1 MRTSLHRGKM
11 ISKKSTRFEKPEDRK
26 IERCFPGNLA
36 FEQGGAKAGLG
47 SLKVSIE
54 PVKSACYAAPQSWGV
69 PAMHTTEN
77 RAQTRGFG
85 VFEVDERAAEL
96 RKRGVRIK
104 LQEQPFQI
112 LCLLLDHSGEVVTRE
127 ELRHKLWPE
136 HTFVDFDRSLNK
148 AMTKLRSALGDSA
161 ESPRYVETIPRHG
174 YRFLAPVHQPHG
186 ETETAAAALVHP
198 AYSGVQAR
206 VDEDRGSVPSFF
218 GSLSLR
224 TRLGRRRLI
233 VLAATFALAIL
244 AAVVYLRIRASAG
257 LIGASTSNS
266 ANLRQSVAVLGF
278 KNLSGDSQEA
288 WLSTALSDWLMTELA
303 AGEHVRA
310 IPAESV
316 ARMKME
322 LALPD
327 VDSLSRDSLM
337 RIRKNLG
344 TDYVVVGSYATLGS
358 KSEGQVRL
366 DLRLQDTRSGETIG
380 AISEAGTEVHL
391 LDLVSRA
398 GEELRKK
405 LGVRAVT
412 REEAA
417 EVAIAL
423 PSKGEAAKFYSEGL
437 TKLRMFDTL
446 AARDRLQKA
455 LQVEPDFALSHAAL
469 ASVWE
474 QLGYD
479 ERAKLEAKRAF
490 ELSSNLSRAERLL
503 VEGRYRETMRDWE
516 KAIEIHHALFDFFPD
531 NLDYG
536 LALANSE
543 VKANRWKEAL
553 ATIAALHSLPPP
565 LGEDPRIDL
574 AENDAARSLGDM
586 KRAEAALAHAAEK
599 AQAAGASLLLAK
611 ARREQA
617 WLFENSGKQDKVEE
631 AIREA
636 KQLYIAAN
644 DRLGVAGTNTLE
656 AIELERHGNYL
667 EAKKRYEVAM
677 EIYRETGSKLSL
689 SNEYDNLGGIVFY
702 LGDLA
707 GARKRYE
714 EALATYSE
722 IGDQNGE
729 ALAKIGLGDV
739 SLALGKHDQAKQLY
753 MEALEI
759 CRRLGSRGRQG
770 EALAGAGK
778 VLRLERDPAE
788 AEKYDTEAIAIY
800 QEVGDNSEA
809 AHVRL
814 QLAQLLLDEG
824 RSAEAAASAR
834 QSTKIF
840 EAEKA
845 GRYAAEAELSLSK
858 ALLAQGRIAE
868 ARKYVEQA
876 ITAARESHNRE
887 LELNSAIIAARL
899 QAASGKLAEV
909 GESISRLEM
918 LIGESSAA
926 GFAGIVYEARLAKG
940 EIQMAS
946 SDRAAGRTNL
956 ETLAK
961 DARTEGFYLI
971 ASQAS
976 AALRGARIP
985 AALHTQN

>member
-1 MRTSLHRGKM
+1 
-11 ISKKSTRFEKPEDRK
+11 
-26 IERCFPGNLA
+26 
-36 FEQGGAKAGLG
+36 
-47 SLKVSIE
+47 
-54 PVKSACYAAPQSWGV
+54 
-69 PAMHTTEN
+69 MHTTEN

-174 YRFLAPVHQPHG
+174 YRFLAPVHHPHE
-186 ETETAAAALVHP
+186 ETETATAALVHP

-206 VDEDRGSVPSFF
+206 VDEDHGSVPSFF

-257 LIGASTSNS
+257 LIGTSNS

-278 KNLSGDSQEA
+278 KNLSGDAQEA

-327 VDSLSRDSLM
+327 VDSLSRDSLT

-344 TDYVVVGSYATLGS
+344 TDYVVVGSYATLGP

-437 TKLRMFDTL
+437 TKLRVFDAL
-446 AARDRLQKA
+446 AARDRLRKA
-455 LQVEPDFALSHAAL
+455 SEVEPDFALSHAAL
-469 ASVWE
+469 ASAWE

-479 ERAKLEAKRAF
+479 ERAKLEAKKAF

-503 VEGRYRETMRDWE
+503 VEGRYRETMLDWE
-516 KAIEIHHALFDFFPD
+516 KAIEIHRALFDFFPD

-586 KRAEAALAHAAEK
+586 KRAEAALARAAEK

-617 WLFENSGKQDKVEE
+617 WLFENSGKQDKVED

-636 KQLYIAAN
+636 KQLYVAAN

-667 EAKKRYEVAM
+667 EAKKRYEEAM

-689 SNEYDNLGGIVFY
+689 SNEYDNLGGIVLY
-702 LGDLA
+702 LGHLA
-707 GARKRYE
+707 DARKRYE

-739 SLALGKHDQAKQLY
+739 SLALGKHNEAKQMY
-753 MEALEI
+753 VEALEI

-778 VLRLERDPAE
+778 VLRLEGDPAG
-788 AEKYDTEAIAIY
+788 AEKDVTEAIAIF

-824 RSAEAAASAR
+824 KSAEATAFAR
-834 QSTKIF
+834 QSTEIF

-858 ALLAQGRIAE
+858 ALLAQRRIAE
-868 ARKYVEQA
+868 ARKYVQQV
-876 ITAARESHNRE
+876 IAAASQSHNRE

-899 QAASGKLAEV
+899 QAASGNLAEV
-909 GESISRLEM
+909 GESISRLDR
-918 LIGESSAA
+918 LIGEANAA
-926 GFAGIVYEARLAKG
+926 GFAGIVYEARLARG
-940 EIQMAS
+940 EIQMDS
-946 SDRAAGRTNL
+946 SDRASGRTYL

-961 DARTEGFYLI
+961 DARTEGFQLI

-976 AALRGARIP
+976 AASREVRIP
-985 AALHTQN
+985 AAPHSHN

>member
-1 MRTSLHRGKM
+1 M
-11 ISKKSTRFEKPEDRK
+11 
-26 IERCFPGNLA
+26 
-36 FEQGGAKAGLG
+36 
-47 SLKVSIE
+47 
-54 PVKSACYAAPQSWGV
+54 QS
-69 PAMHTTEN
+69 TEN
-77 RAQTRGFG
+77 RVQTRGFG
-85 VFEVDERAAEL
+85 VFEVDERAVEL
-96 RKRGVRIK
+96 RKRGIRIK

-127 ELRHKLWPE
+127 ELRHKLWPA

-161 ESPRYVETIPRHG
+161 ENPRYVETIPRHG
-174 YRFLAPVHQPHG
+174 YRFLAPVHHQQG
-186 ETETAAAALVHP
+186 GTETAVSTLVHSP
-198 AYSGVQAR
+198 ETHSGVQATER
-206 VDEDRGSVPSFF
+206 EGHSSVPSFF
-218 GSLSLR
+218 GSLNLHS
-224 TRLGRRRLI
+224 RLGRRRLI

-257 LIGASTSNS
+257 LIGTSSS

-278 KNLSGDSQEA
+278 KNLSGDAQEA
-288 WLSTALSDWLMTELA
+288 WLSTALSDWLVTELT

-316 ARMKME
+316 ARMKVE

-327 VDSLSRDSLM
+327 VDSMSRGSLT

-344 TDYVVVGSYATLGS
+344 TDFVVVGSYATLGP
-358 KSEGQVRL
+358 KSEGQIRL
-366 DLRLQDTRSGETIG
+366 DLRLQDARSGETIG
-380 AISEAGTEVHL
+380 AFSEAGTEAHL

-398 GEELRKK
+398 GEELRRK

-423 PSKGEAAKFYSEGL
+423 PSKGEAAKSYSEGL
-437 TKLRMFDTL
+437 ANLRVFDTL
-446 AARDRLQKA
+446 AARDQLRKA
-455 LQVEPDFALSHAAL
+455 TEVEPDFALSHAAL
-469 ASVWE
+469 ATAWE

-479 ERAKLEAKRAF
+479 EKAKLEAKKAF

-503 VEGRYRETMRDWE
+503 VEGRYRETMLDWE
-516 KAIEIHHALFDFFPD
+516 KAIEIHRALFDFFPD

-543 VKANRWKEAL
+543 VKANRWKDAL

-586 KRAEAALAHAAEK
+586 KRAEAALAHAVEK

-617 WLFENSGKQDKVEE
+617 WLFENSGKQDKVEV

-636 KQLYIAAN
+636 KQLYVAAN
-644 DRLGVAGTNTLE
+644 DRLGVAGTSTLE
-656 AIELERHGNYL
+656 AIEMERHGNYL
-667 EAKKRYEVAM
+667 EAKKRYEEAI

-689 SNEYDNLGGIVFY
+689 SNEYDNLGGVAFY

-739 SLALGKHDQAKQLY
+739 SLALGKHDEAKQLY
-753 MEALEI
+753 HEALEI

-770 EALAGAGK
+770 EALAGVGK
-778 VLRLERDPAE
+778 VQRLEGDPVG
-788 AEKYDTEAIAIY
+788 AEKNDTEAIAIY

-809 AHVRL
+809 AHVHL
-814 QLAQLLLDEG
+814 QLAQLLLDQG
-824 RSAEAAASAR
+824 KSAQAVASAR
-834 QSTKIF
+834 QSTETF

-858 ALLAQGRIAE
+858 ALLAQGRLAE
-868 ARKYVEQA
+868 ARKYLEQV
-876 ITAARESHNRE
+876 ITSARESHNRE
-887 LELNSAIIAARL
+887 LDLNSAIIAARL
-899 QAASGKLAEV
+899 QAVSGNRAEV
-909 GESISRLEM
+909 GESIRSLER
-918 LIGESSAA
+918 LIGEASAA

-946 SDRAAGRTNL
+946 EDPATGRTYL

-961 DARTEGFYLI
+961 DAHTEGFQLI
-971 ASQAS
+971 SSQAS
-976 AALRGARIP
+976 SVLQGVRIP
-985 AALHTQN
+985 AAPHAHN

>member
-1 MRTSLHRGKM
+1 MQ
-11 ISKKSTRFEKPEDRK
+11 
-26 IERCFPGNLA
+26 A
-36 FEQGGAKAGLG
+36 
-47 SLKVSIE
+47 
-54 PVKSACYAAPQSWGV
+54 
-69 PAMHTTEN
+69 TEN
-77 RAQTRGFG
+77 RVQTRGFG

-96 RKRGVRIK
+96 RKRGIRIK

-161 ESPRYVETIPRHG
+161 ENPRYVETIPRHG
-174 YRFLAPVHQPHG
+174 YRFLAPVYHHREGTVSAPVYPA
-186 ETETAAAALVHP
+186 ETH
-198 AYSGVQAR
+198 SGVQAK
-206 VDEDRGSVPSFF
+206 VAEDRRSISSFF
-218 GSLSLR
+218 GSPNLR
-224 TRLGRRRLI
+224 SQLGRRRLI

-244 AAVVYLRIRASAG
+244 AAVIYLRIRASAG
-257 LIGASTSNS
+257 LIGTSS
-266 ANLRQSVAVLGF
+266 FANLRQSVAVLGF
-278 KNLSGDSQEA
+278 KNLSGDAQEA
-288 WLSTALSDWLMTELA
+288 WLSTALSDWLVTELT
-303 AGEHVRA
+303 AGEHMRA

-327 VDSLSRDSLM
+327 VDSMGRDSLT

-344 TDYVVVGSYATLGS
+344 TDFVVVGSYATLGP

-366 DLRLQDTRSGETIG
+366 DLRLQDTRSGETIE
-380 AISEAGTEVHL
+380 AFSEAGTEAHL

-437 TKLRMFDTL
+437 AKLRVFDTL

-455 LQVEPDFALSHAAL
+455 SEVEPDFALSHAAL
-469 ASVWE
+469 AIAWE

-479 ERAKLEAKRAF
+479 ERAKLEAKKAF

-503 VEGRYRETMRDWE
+503 VEGRYRETMLDWD
-516 KAIEIHHALFDFFPD
+516 KAIEIHRALFDFFPD

-543 VKANRWKEAL
+543 VKANRWKGAL
-553 ATIAALHSLPPP
+553 ATIAALHSLPTP

-586 KRAEAALAHAAEK
+586 KRAEAALARAAEK

-617 WLFENSGKQDKVEE
+617 WLFENSGKQEMVEG

-644 DRLGVAGTNTLE
+644 DRLGVAGTSTLE

-667 EAKKRYEVAM
+667 EAKKRYEEAI

-689 SNEYDNLGGIVFY
+689 SNEYDNLGGVGLY

-707 GARKRYE
+707 GARTRYA
-714 EALATYSE
+714 EALATYTE
-722 IGDQNGE
+722 IGDQNGT
-729 ALAKIGLGDV
+729 ALAMIGLGDV
-739 SLALGKHDQAKQLY
+739 SLALGKHLEAKQLY
-753 MEALEI
+753 EHALEI
-759 CRRLGSRGRQG
+759 CRQLGSRGRQG
-770 EALAGAGK
+770 EALEGAGK
-778 VLRLERDPAE
+778 VLRLEGDPLG
-788 AEKYDTEAIAIY
+788 AEKNDTEAVAIFM
-800 QEVGDNSEA
+800 EVGDKSEA

-814 QLAQLLLDEG
+814 QLAQLWLDEG
-824 RSAEAAASAR
+824 KNAEAEAFSR
-834 QSTKIF
+834 QSTEMF
-840 EAEKA
+840 EAENA
-845 GRYAAEAELSLSK
+845 GRYAVEAKLSLCK
-858 ALLAQGRIAE
+858 ALLAQGRIPE
-868 ARKYVEQA
+868 ARKYLEQVR
-876 ITAARESHNRE
+876 AAASESHNRE

-899 QAASGKLAEV
+899 EAASGNVAEL
-909 GESISRLEM
+909 GEAIRHLER
-918 LIGESSAA
+918 LIGEASTA
-926 GFAGIVYEARLAKG
+926 GFWGIVYEARLVKG
-940 EIQMAS
+940 EIQIES
-946 SDRAAGRTNL
+946 SDRVAGWTYL
-956 ETLAK
+956 ESLGK
-961 DARTEGFYLI
+961 DADKAGFQLI
-971 ASQAS
+971 AREAA
-976 AALRGARIP
+976 AALRGQRSHVELRP
-985 AALHTQN
+985 LN

>member
-1 MRTSLHRGKM
+1 MQ
-11 ISKKSTRFEKPEDRK
+11 
-26 IERCFPGNLA
+26 A
-36 FEQGGAKAGLG
+36 
-47 SLKVSIE
+47 
-54 PVKSACYAAPQSWGV
+54 
-69 PAMHTTEN
+69 TEN
-77 RAQTRGFG
+77 RVQTRGFG
-85 VFEVDERAAEL
+85 IFEVDERALEL

-112 LCLLLDHSGEVVTRE
+112 LCLLLDHSGDVVTRE
-127 ELRHKLWPE
+127 ELRQKLWPA

-148 AMTKLRSALGDSA
+148 AVTKLRSALGDSA
-161 ESPRYVETIPRHG
+161 ENPRYVETIPRHG
-174 YRFLAPVHQPHG
+174 YRFLAPVHRPRDG
-186 ETETAAAALVHP
+186 AEMAVDLPVHP
-198 AYSGVQAR
+198 AQTHAEVQTKAGK
-206 VDEDRGSVPSFF
+206 DRSSVPTFF
-218 GSLSLR
+218 GSLNLR
-224 TRLGRRRLI
+224 TGLGRRRLI
-233 VLAATFALAIL
+233 VLAVTFALAIL
-244 AAVVYLRIRASAG
+244 AAIVYLRIRASAG
-257 LIGASTSNS
+257 LIGTSSS

-278 KNLSGDSQEA
+278 KNLSGDTQEA
-288 WLSTALSDWLMTELA
+288 WLSTALSDWLMTELT

-310 IPAESV
+310 ISAESV

-327 VDSLSRDSLM
+327 VDSLSRDSLT

-344 TDYVVVGSYATLGS
+344 TDYVVVGSYATLGP
-358 KSEGQVRL
+358 KSEGQIRL

-437 TKLRMFDTL
+437 AKLRVFDTL
-446 AARDRLQKA
+446 AACDRLQKA
-455 LQVEPDFALSHAAL
+455 SEVEPDFALSHVAL
-469 ASVWE
+469 ASAWD

-479 ERAKLEAKRAF
+479 DRAKLEAKKAF
-490 ELSSNLSRAERLL
+490 ELSLNLSRAERLL
-503 VEGRYRETMRDWE
+503 VEGRYRETMLDWD
-516 KAIEIHHALFDFFPD
+516 KAIEIHRALFDFFPD

-543 VKANRWKEAL
+543 VKANRWKDAL
-553 ATIAALHSLPPP
+553 ATIAALHSLPAP

-617 WLFENSGKQDKVEE
+617 WLFENSGKQERVEE

-636 KQLYIAAN
+636 KQLYIASN
-644 DRLGVAGTNTLE
+644 DQLGVAGTNTLE

-667 EAKKRYEVAM
+667 EAKKRYEEAM

-689 SNEYDNLGGIVFY
+689 SNEYDNLGGIVLY

-707 GARKRYE
+707 GARKRYS

-722 IGDQNGE
+722 IGDQNGA
-729 ALAKIGLGDV
+729 ALAMIGLGDV
-739 SLALGKHDQAKQLY
+739 SLALGNHTEAKQMY
-753 MEALEI
+753 QGALEI
-759 CRRLGSRGRQG
+759 CRRLGSRERQG
-770 EALAGAGK
+770 EALAGEGK
-778 VLRLERDPAE
+778 VLRLEGDPSGAEKNEAE
-788 AEKYDTEAIAIY
+788 ALAIF

-814 QLAQLLLDEG
+814 QLAQLLLDAG
-824 RSAEAAASAR
+824 KSAEAEASTR
-834 QSTKIF
+834 QSTEMF
-840 EAEKA
+840 EAENA
-845 GRYAAEAELSLSK
+845 GRYAAEAKLSLCA
-858 ALLAQGRIAE
+858 ALLAQGRIPE
-868 ARKYVEQA
+868 ARKFAEQVR
-876 ITAARESHNRE
+876 AAASESHNRE

-899 QAASGKLAEV
+899 QAASGNHADV
-909 GESISRLEM
+909 GESIRHLEM
-918 LIGESSAA
+918 LIGEASTA

-940 EIQMAS
+940 EIQMEF
-946 SDRAAGRTNL
+946 SDRTAGWACL

-961 DARTEGFYLI
+961 DADTGGFHLI
-971 ASQAS
+971 AREASQAS
-976 AALRGARIP
+976 RGGRNHMELRP
-985 AALHTQN
+985 LN

>member
-1 MRTSLHRGKM
+1 M
-11 ISKKSTRFEKPEDRK
+11 
-26 IERCFPGNLA
+26 A
-36 FEQGGAKAGLG
+36 
-47 SLKVSIE
+47 V
-54 PVKSACYAAPQSWGV
+54 
-69 PAMHTTEN
+69 
-77 RAQTRGFG
+77 
-85 VFEVDERAAEL
+85 
-96 RKRGVRIK
+96 
-104 LQEQPFQI
+104 
-112 LCLLLDHSGEVVTRE
+112 
-127 ELRHKLWPE
+127 
-136 HTFVDFDRSLNK
+136 
-148 AMTKLRSALGDSA
+148 
-161 ESPRYVETIPRHG
+161 
-174 YRFLAPVHQPHG
+174 
-186 ETETAAAALVHP
+186 
-198 AYSGVQAR
+198 
-206 VDEDRGSVPSFF
+206 
-218 GSLSLR
+218 
-224 TRLGRRRLI
+224 
-233 VLAATFALAIL
+233 TFALAIL
-244 AAVVYLRIRASAG
+244 AAIVYLRIRASAG
-257 LIGASTSNS
+257 LIGTSSS

-278 KNLSGDSQEA
+278 KNLSGDTQEA
-288 WLSTALSDWLMTELA
+288 WLSTALSDWLMTELT

-310 IPAESV
+310 ISAESV

-327 VDSLSRDSLM
+327 VDSLSRDSLT

-344 TDYVVVGSYATLGS
+344 TDYVVVGSYATLGP
-358 KSEGQVRL
+358 KSEGQIRL

-398 GEELRKK
+398 GEELRKT

-437 TKLRMFDTL
+437 AKLRVFDTL
-446 AARDRLQKA
+446 AACDRLQKA
-455 LQVEPDFALSHAAL
+455 SEVEPDFALSHVAL
-469 ASVWE
+469 ASAWD

-479 ERAKLEAKRAF
+479 DRAKLEAKKAF
-490 ELSSNLSRAERLL
+490 ELSLNLSRAERLL
-503 VEGRYRETMRDWE
+503 VEGRYRETMLDWD
-516 KAIEIHHALFDFFPD
+516 KAIEIHRALFDFFPD

-543 VKANRWKEAL
+543 VKANRWKDAL
-553 ATIAALHSLPPP
+553 ATIAALHSLPAP

-617 WLFENSGKQDKVEE
+617 WLFENSGKQERVEE

-636 KQLYIAAN
+636 KQLYIASN

-667 EAKKRYEVAM
+667 EAKKRYEEAM

-689 SNEYDNLGGIVFY
+689 SNEYDNLGGIVLY

-707 GARKRYE
+707 GARKRYS

-722 IGDQNGE
+722 IGDQNGA
-729 ALAKIGLGDV
+729 ALAMIGLGDV
-739 SLALGKHDQAKQLY
+739 SLALGNHTEAKQMY
-753 MEALEI
+753 QGALEI
-759 CRRLGSRGRQG
+759 CRRLGSRERQG
-770 EALAGAGK
+770 EALAGEGK
-778 VLRLERDPAE
+778 VLRLEGDPSGAEKNEAE
-788 AEKYDTEAIAIY
+788 ALAIF

-814 QLAQLLLDEG
+814 QLAQLLLDAG
-824 RSAEAAASAR
+824 KSAEAEASTR
-834 QSTKIF
+834 QSTEMF
-840 EAEKA
+840 EAENA
-845 GRYAAEAELSLSK
+845 GRYAAEAKLSLCA
-858 ALLAQGRIAE
+858 ALLAQGRIPE
-868 ARKYVEQA
+868 ARKFAEQVR
-876 ITAARESHNRE
+876 AAASESHNRE

-899 QAASGKLAEV
+899 QAASGNHADV
-909 GESISRLEM
+909 GESIRHLEM
-918 LIGESSAA
+918 LIGEASTA

-940 EIQMAS
+940 EIQMEF
-946 SDRAAGRTNL
+946 SDRTAGWACL

-961 DARTEGFYLI
+961 DADTGGFHLI
-971 ASQAS
+971 AREASQAS
-976 AALRGARIP
+976 RGGRNHMELRP
-985 AALHTQN
+985 LN

>member
-1 MRTSLHRGKM
+1 MEATEHR
-11 ISKKSTRFEKPEDRK
+11 
-26 IERCFPGNLA
+26 A
-36 FEQGGAKAGLG
+36 HA
-47 SLKVSIE
+47 
-54 PVKSACYAAPQSWGV
+54 
-69 PAMHTTEN
+69 
-77 RAQTRGFG
+77 RGFG

-96 RKRGVRIK
+96 RKRGIRIK

-127 ELRHKLWPE
+127 ELRRKLWPE

-161 ESPRYVETIPRHG
+161 ENPRYVETIPRHG
-174 YRFLAPVHQPHG
+174 YRFLAPVHHPREG
-186 ETETAAAALVHP
+186 TETAVAALDHP
-198 AYSGVQAR
+198 AETHSALRAR
-206 VDEDRGSVPSFF
+206 VGEARGSVPSFF
-218 GSLSLR
+218 GSLNFPA
-224 TRLGRRRLI
+224 RLGQRRLL
-233 VLAATFALAIL
+233 VLAGTFAVAIL

-257 LIGASTSNS
+257 LIGTSS
-266 ANLRQSVAVLGF
+266 PANLRQSVAVLGF
-278 KNLSGDSQEA
+278 KNLSGDTQEA
-288 WLSTALSDWLMTELA
+288 WLSTALSDWLMTELT

-327 VDSLSRDSLM
+327 MNSLSRDSLT

-344 TDYVVVGSYATLGS
+344 TDYVVVGSYATLGPH
-358 KSEGQVRL
+358 SEVQVRL
-366 DLRLQDTRSGETIG
+366 DLRLQDTRSGDTIG
-380 AISEAGTEVHL
+380 AISEAGTEAHL

-423 PSKGEAAKFYSEGL
+423 PSKGEAAKLYSEGL
-437 TKLRMFDTL
+437 AKLRLFDML

-455 LQVEPDFALSHAAL
+455 SEVEPDFALSHAAL
-469 ASVWE
+469 ASAWE

-479 ERAKLEAKRAF
+479 ERAKLEAKKAF
-490 ELSSNLSRAERLL
+490 ELSLNLSRAERLL
-503 VEGRYRETMRDWE
+503 VEGRYRETMLDWE
-516 KAIEIHHALFDFFPD
+516 KAIEIHRALFDFFPD

-611 ARREQA
+611 TLREQA
-617 WLFENSGKQDKVEE
+617 WLFENSGKQERVEG

-636 KQLYIAAN
+636 KELYIAAH
-644 DRLGVAGTNTLE
+644 DRLGVASTSTLE
-656 AIELERHGNYL
+656 GIEWERHGNYL
-667 EAKKRYEVAM
+667 EAKNRYEEAM

-689 SNEYDNLGGIVFY
+689 SNEYDNLGGILLY

-707 GARKRYE
+707 GARKRYG
-714 EALATYSE
+714 EALATYNE
-722 IGDQNGE
+722 IGDQNGA

-739 SLALGKHDQAKQLY
+739 SFALGKHIEAKQMY
-753 MEALEI
+753 EEALEI

-770 EALAGAGK
+770 EALAGAGR
-778 VLRLERDPAE
+778 VLRLEGDPVG
-788 AEKYDTEAIAIY
+788 AEKNDAEAIAIF
-800 QEVGDNSEA
+800 QEVGNNSEA

-814 QLAQLLLDEG
+814 QLAQLLLDNG
-824 RSAEAAASAR
+824 KGDEAAAFAEK
-834 QSTKIF
+834 STEMF

-868 ARKYVEQA
+868 AHKYVEQV
-876 ITAARESHNRE
+876 ITSARESHNRE
-887 LELNSAIIAARL
+887 LALNSVMVAARL
-899 QAASGKLAEV
+899 QAASGNLSEV
-909 GESISRLEM
+909 GEAIGRLEK
-918 LIGESSAA
+918 LISEASAA

-946 SDRAAGRTNL
+946 TDRTAGRTNL

-961 DARTEGFYLI
+961 DAQMEGFLLV

-976 AALRGARIP
+976 ADMRGVRIP
-985 AALHTQN
+985 ATLHTQN

>member
-1 MRTSLHRGKM
+1 MQ
-11 ISKKSTRFEKPEDRK
+11 
-26 IERCFPGNLA
+26 A
-36 FEQGGAKAGLG
+36 
-47 SLKVSIE
+47 
-54 PVKSACYAAPQSWGV
+54 
-69 PAMHTTEN
+69 TEN
-77 RAQTRGFG
+77 RVQTRGFG

-96 RKRGVRIK
+96 RKRGIRIK

-127 ELRHKLWPE
+127 ELRHKLWPA

-148 AMTKLRSALGDSA
+148 AMTKLRSALGDCA

-174 YRFLAPVHQPHG
+174 YRFLAPVHHQREG
-186 ETETAAAALVHP
+186 TETAVSAPVYP
-198 AYSGVQAR
+198 AETHSGVQAKVGEER
-206 VDEDRGSVPSFF
+206 SSVPTFF
-218 GSLSLR
+218 GSLNLR
-224 TRLGRRRLI
+224 KLLGRRRLI
-233 VLAATFALAIL
+233 VLAATFAVAIL
-244 AAVVYLRIRASAG
+244 AAVVHLRIRASAG
-257 LIGASTSNS
+257 LIGTSSS

-278 KNLSGDSQEA
+278 ENLSGDAQEA

-303 AGEHVRA
+303 AGEHVRT

-322 LALPD
+322 LALPG
-327 VDSLSRDSLM
+327 VDSLSRDSLT

-344 TDYVVVGSYATLGS
+344 TDYVVVGSYATLGA

-380 AISEAGTEVHL
+380 AISEAGTKVHL

-405 LGVRAVT
+405 LGVRTVT

-423 PSKGEAAKFYSEGL
+423 PSKAEAAKFYSEGL
-437 TKLRMFDTL
+437 ANLRVFDTL

-455 LQVEPDFALSHAAL
+455 SELEPDFALSHAAL
-469 ASVWE
+469 ANAWE

-503 VEGRYRETMRDWE
+503 VEGRYRETILDWE

-543 VKANRWKEAL
+543 LKANRWKDAL

-617 WLFENSGKQDKVEE
+617 WLFENSGKPEMVEG

-636 KQLYIAAN
+636 KQLYIGAN

-667 EAKKRYEVAM
+667 EAEKRYEEAM
-677 EIYRETGSKLSL
+677 KIYRETGSKLSL
-689 SNEYDNLGGIVFY
+689 SNEYDNLGGVLLY
-702 LGDLA
+702 LGDLT

-714 EALATYSE
+714 EALETYDE
-722 IGDQNGE
+722 IGDQNGA

-739 SLALGKHDQAKQLY
+739 SLALGKHKEAKQMY
-753 MEALEI
+753 VEALEI

-770 EALAGAGK
+770 EALAGAGE
-778 VLRLERDPAE
+778 VLRLEGDASGAE
-788 AEKYDTEAIAIY
+788 RNDAEAIAIF
-800 QEVGDNSEA
+800 QEVGDKSEV

-814 QLAQLLLDEG
+814 QLTQLLLDEG
-824 RSAEAAASAR
+824 KSAEAVASAR
-834 QSTKIF
+834 QSTEIL

-845 GRYAAEAELSLSK
+845 ERYAADAELSLSK
-858 ALLAQGRIAE
+858 AVLAQGRIAE
-868 ARKYVEQA
+868 ARKYVEQVM
-876 ITAARESHNRE
+876 AAASESHNRE

-899 QAASGKLAEV
+899 QAASGNLAEV
-909 GESISRLEM
+909 GESIRRLER
-918 LIGESSAA
+918 LIGEASAA

-946 SDRAAGRTNL
+946 ADRATGRTYL

-961 DARTEGFYLI
+961 DAHAEGFHLI

-976 AALRGARIP
+976 TALQGMRISAAP
-985 AALHTQN
+985 HALN